1 MTAGNTP
8 NTPSAGLLQTKIKD
22 LTPEKLAA
30 LEKPLGTSA
39 FPFPMWKTQRVD
51 NGDGTSS
58 VKQFLSK
65 IADDTLPLE
74 VYSERPYDE
83 VIALALCDMPVPS
96 MLNIFQEGLERRL
109 PTNNNRQQFMLGDPG
124 AGKSFLAA
132 MQGRLRTS
140 KSIEVFDCGGKNI
153 NELLFETVLDFGTG
167 DALPTSIDKR
177 LKAGML
183 QDLSIAQLQQLPSGA
198 LSTDDA
204 GNLVIDWN
212 YFKTA
217 PKPGEAETA
226 FEILKKVSEIEGLD
240 KGGGNAL
247 GMNTQYGPLIKAFI
261 DGREI
266 VLDEYNKSKDGSDN
280 GMQTVLTF
288 LNGDINSCTVDNPLK
303 NKDLTS
309 GPASFTF
316 RREDTKVG
324 FFVTFTGNKTED
336 GSTTRSL
343 NQSVYSRLSPVTL
356 PDPTEADWAHRISQM
371 MVGIP
376 VVTLYHAFQAEADA
390 NPEAFGDFLRAQ
402 RKKKAQIEGVP
413 VPELQEKLLENWQDL
428 VSASEHLA
436 QFYSQW
442 ADLTNFKKID
452 QTGGDLFEEVDEEYS
467 KKEGI
472 DFRKVIQHLAAAIPI
487 RPKMLPENTPVHID
501 FKNFGKIQPKL
512 EKQEQEGPAVSFGT
526 RLMDYLDTTIYEKT
540 EAIGKH
546 LLYQKIQAAMESA
559 GLRDIVTQE
568 GAKSKVK
575 SVERCLDIT
584 DFDSPDL
591 GKQALAARKVFCD
604 YVRSLDKDIQADDE
618 NIITVARL
626 KKVLAEVGAKDTA
639 KTKELFAVNHDLE
652 TLEANP
658 LSGAHIEDSAVDALD
673 DTKADIPVNPADV
686 VSHGD
691 FLAALALPTVGAKNL
706 DAVWD
711 TNIRNL
717 LAQSQNEPG
726 LLVAEN
732 ASPDGIGLTT
742 VQVLSDDANGDT
754 HSVPVHIIRR
764 KDGKTLIVS
773 DAISDKLEKAF
784 NEAGNIIH
792 VDRHSK
798 TAQAE
803 IEAALGKIT
812 SGLKPEVKGFLKD
825 AFGYRYDVQGD
836 TRSLSALL
844 VDDKL
849 QSMFDK
855 YVKKNESSAQ
865 HQQMVEKLAKET
877 LDKFNK
883 IKSSGQKLSA

>member
-8 NTPSAGLLQTKIKD
+8 NTSSAGLLQTKIKD
-22 LTPEKLAA
+22 LTPEKIAA
-30 LEKPLGTSA
+30 LEKPLGTSS

-65 IADDTLPLE
+65 IADDTLPME

-109 PTNNNRQQFMLGDPG
+109 PSNNNRQQFMLGDPG

-132 MQGRLRTS
+132 MQGRLRTK

-198 LSTDDA
+198 LSTDAD
-204 GNLVIDWN
+204 GKLVVDWN

-226 FEILKKVSEIEGLD
+226 YEILKKVSEIEGLD

-247 GMNTQYGPLIKAFI
+247 GMNTQYGPLIKAFM

-336 GSTTRSL
+336 GATTRSL

-376 VVTLYHAFQAEADA
+376 VVTLYHAFQSEADA
-390 NPEAFGDFLRAQ
+390 NPEAFGDFLMAQ

-428 VSASEHLA
+428 VYASEHLA

-442 ADLTNFKKID
+442 ADLTNYNKID
-452 QTGGDLFEEVDEEYS
+452 QTGGDLFDEVDPEYS

-487 RPKMLPENTPVHID
+487 RPKMLPENTAVHID
-501 FKNFGKIQPKL
+501 FKNFGKIQPIL
-512 EKQEQEGPAVSFGT
+512 EKQEQEGSAVSFGT
-526 RLMDYLDTTIYEKT
+526 RLMDYLDTIVYEKT

-546 LLYQKIQAAMESA
+546 LLYQKIQAAMDAA
-559 GLRDIVTQE
+559 GLRDIVLHGD
-568 GAKSKVK
+568 GAKSGQK
-575 SVERCLDIT
+575 SVEKCLDIT

-639 KTKELFAVNHDLE
+639 KTKELFAVNHDLQ
-652 TLEANP
+652 TLEASP
-658 LSGAHIEDSAVDALD
+658 LAGAHIEDSAEDALD
-673 DTKADIPVNPADV
+673 DTKEVVPVDPATV
-686 VSHGD
+686 ISHGD
-691 FLAALALPTVGAKNL
+691 FLAALALPTVGTKNL
-706 DAVWD
+706 DAIWD

-717 LAQSQNEPG
+717 IKEDGRDEQG
-726 LLVAEN
+726 LYIAEN
-732 ASPDGIGLTT
+732 TSPFGIGLTT
-742 VQVLSDDANGDT
+742 LQVLSDDAAGVP
-754 HSVPVHIIRR
+754 HSVAVHIIRR

-803 IEAALGKIT
+803 IEAALGKVT
-812 SGLKPEVKGFLKD
+812 AGLEPKVKGFLKD
-825 AFGYRYDVQGD
+825 AFGYRYDVGSD
-836 TRSLSALL
+836 TRSLSAILA
-844 VDDKL
+844 DDKL
-849 QSMFDK
+849 ECMFDK
-855 YVKKNESSAQ
+855 YVKKNTVA
-865 HQQMVEKLAKET
+865 
-877 LDKFNK
+877 
-883 IKSSGQKLSA
+883 GQKLSA